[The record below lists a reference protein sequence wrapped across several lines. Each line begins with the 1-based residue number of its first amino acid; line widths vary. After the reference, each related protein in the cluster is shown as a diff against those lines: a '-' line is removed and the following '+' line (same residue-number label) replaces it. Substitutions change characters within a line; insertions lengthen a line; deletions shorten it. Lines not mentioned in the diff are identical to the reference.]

1 MRFLTLNPDNRVFFS
16 EDNPQLMAL
25 EALEN
30 TYTKSNT
37 VLFVLA
43 PKDGDVFTRDT
54 LSAIEELTE
63 ASWLMP
69 FSSRVNS
76 ITNFQHKGRGR

>member
-1 MRFLTLNPDNRVFFS
+1 
-16 EDNPQLMAL
+16 MAL

-30 TYTKSNT
+30 TYTKTNT

-54 LSAIEELTE
+54 LSAIEDLTE
-63 ASWLMP
+63 ASWQMP

-76 ITNFQHKGRGR
+76 ITNFQHTKVEDDDFIKFEIGFHYW